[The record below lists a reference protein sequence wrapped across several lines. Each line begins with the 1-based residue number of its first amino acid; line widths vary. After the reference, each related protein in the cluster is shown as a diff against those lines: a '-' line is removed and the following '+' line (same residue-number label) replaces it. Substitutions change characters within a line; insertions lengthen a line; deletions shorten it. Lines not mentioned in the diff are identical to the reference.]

1 MKNVLLTFFAALT
14 LIALS
19 TIGSD
24 SFAQTNLLANPGF
37 EDGGGSYNGWFTFG
51 NGVQLSLPGGD
62 DIIRTGSAA
71 SKVYG
76 EFTNC
81 PDNPQFD
88 VGGYG
93 QAFTPTGG
101 KIYEF
106 NGYAFMSEGDVIPGT
121 DICASNRCL
130 ARVAFFDADSAGN
143 ELCGS
148 EIIIGG
154 VNTVP
159 GQWNRFSV
167 SAPAPASAQRVEALI
182 LFLQPGCDTG
192 SVFIDDTSFFELPGD
207 SGVNLLAN
215 PSFTGGIT
223 GWQKFGNA
231 YYDGRYWA
239 ARSPQG
245 SAKMFSSFDLNSD
258 TGIYQSFP
266 SQPDSGYQLDVYS
279 LITCWEDAL
288 KDTNDNFALAQIRF
302 RNAADSVLE
311 SVETVIADVTSPLGK
326 WTKHTI
332 YAKAP
337 TGTDSVDA
345 FLLFISPT
353 LMNGAVWVDD
363 VALRPGPAAGVPRER
378 DTAGLRLYQNVP
390 NPFSS
395 STTIRFDL
403 ARPAAVKVAVYNVK
417 GELVSTILD
426 ENMTEGRN
434 EITWDA
440 RDERGAPVASGI
452 YFYRF
457 AAGDFV
463 ETRKMMLLN

>member
-1 MKNVLLTFFAALT
+1 MKNVFPTFFVALALIT
-14 LIALS
+14 LSA
-19 TIGSD
+19 IGSD
-24 SFAQTNLLANPGF
+24 SLAQTNLLVNPGF

-51 NGVQLSLPGGD
+51 EGVQLSLPEGD
-62 DIIRTGSAA
+62 NIIRTGAAA
-71 SKVYG
+71 SKIYG

-93 QAFTPTGG
+93 QAFTPTAG
-101 KIYEF
+101 KIYEL
-106 NGYAFMSEGDVIPGT
+106 NGYAFMSEEDVIPGT
-121 DICASNRCL
+121 DICGSNRCL
-130 ARVAFFDADSAGN
+130 AKVAFFDAASGGN
-143 ELCGS
+143 EICGS

-159 GQWNRFSV
+159 GQWNEFSV

-207 SGVNLLAN
+207 TGPNLLTN
-215 PSFTGGIT
+215 GSFDGGLT
-223 GWQKFGNA
+223 GWQTFGNA

-239 ARSPQG
+239 ARTPQG
-245 SAKMFSSFDLNSD
+245 SAKMFSTFDPNSD

-266 SQPDSGYQLDVYS
+266 SAPDSGYQLDVYS

-288 KDTNDNFALAQIRF
+288 TDTNDNFAIAQIRF
-302 RNAADSVLE
+302 RNAADSVVG
-311 SVETVIADVTSPLGK
+311 SVDKVIADVTSPLGK

-332 YAKAP
+332 YGKAP
-337 TGTDSVDA
+337 AGTDSVDA
-345 FLLFISPT
+345 YVLFISPT

-363 VALRPGPAAGVPRER
+363 IALRPGPASGIPGGPGSAGF
-378 DTAGLRLYQNVP
+378 RLYQNAP
-390 NPFSS
+390 NPFGSA
-395 STTIRFDL
+395 TRIRFDL
-403 ARPAAVKVAVYNVK
+403 PRPAVVKLGAYNVK

-426 ENMTEGRN
+426 ERMSEGSK

-440 RDERGAPVASGI
+440 RDNRGRAVASGI
-452 YFYRF
+452 YFYRL
-457 AAGDFV
+457 ATEDFV
-463 ETRKMMLLN
+463 QTKKMMLLN